1 MVSIHLKYQCGRPSC
16 ERFPPPPPQQ
26 NLSAMEQKQV
36 LEALKKIKKE
46 LASKY
51 PIKKLGIF
59 GSFARNTQSLQS
71 DIDIVVELGNPKM
84 FDLIGIKQ
92 EIEETLHQPIDIVR
106 IRKNMNQY
114 LKQRI
119 EKEAIYV

>member
-1 MVSIHLKYQCGRPSC
+1 
-16 ERFPPPPPQQ
+16 
-26 NLSAMEQKQV
+26 MEQKQV
-36 LEALKKIKKE
+36 LDALKKIKIE

-51 PIKKLGIF
+51 PIKKLSIF
-59 GSFARNTQSLQS
+59 GSFARNTYSLQS

-92 EIEETLHQPIDIVR
+92 EIEETLLQPIDIVR

-114 LKQRI
+114 LKRRI